1 MRLLSI
7 LLWSEIFLAVASAQA
22 PAGPGRAQ
30 PPWGGYAVPT
40 QVPYQPT
47 LAGEAAGG
55 QPVVTYSWTPGGEA
69 SFEGGPMQPGAPG
82 NALPPQA
89 IAPGPVSSP
98 AWQPYPPAV
107 SGPSNQEP
115 IYPPTP
121 EPSLRESLT
130 PPDARNG
137 FFQKA
142 RFTAT
147 WLPQLESDSLGW
159 TDLRTEVVTALP
171 FFTREN
177 PIIITPSY
185 ELHFLDR
192 PAGFDLPPRL
202 HDLAIDFHVFRV
214 FGNHWIADF
223 AVAPGLYADD
233 YSFDSN
239 DAQRINGRAVG
250 VYAPDLE
257 WKWLLGATYVH
268 GGWAK
273 IVPIVGVVY
282 EPNDDVEYELVFPRP
297 RISWR
302 LPSSPVPG
310 RDEYWSY
317 VALEFQNLIWAFEQ
331 NDGTADVL
339 ASRDYRLL
347 FGLERKV
354 VGGISYRAEIGYVF
368 NRDIKIA
375 SVSGEDIGLDDTVL
389 LRAGVTY

>member
-1 MRLLSI
+1 MRPLC
-7 LLWSEIFLAVASAQA
+7 IFLMSGLAIGAATAQTPYPSTA
-22 PAGPGRAQ
+22 PQ
-30 PPWGGYAVPT
+30 PAWGGHVLPA

-47 LAGEAAGG
+47 LPSES
-55 QPVVTYSWTPGGEA
+55 QTP
-69 SFEGGPMQPGAPG
+69 
-82 NALPPQA
+82 
-89 IAPGPVSSP
+89 
-98 AWQPYPPAV
+98 WQPYPATDAAYPVVAAPPAATTAAPPIV
-107 SGPSNQEP
+107 VQEP

-130 PPDARNG
+130 PPDARDG

-147 WLPQLESDSLGW
+147 WLPQLEDDSLGW

-223 AVAPGLYADD
+223 ALTPGLYGDD
-233 YSFDSN
+233 YSLDSN
-239 DAQRINGRAVG
+239 DAQRLNGRAVG
-250 VYAPDLE
+250 IYAPDLE
-257 WKWLLGATYVH
+257 WKWVLGATYVH

-273 IVPIVGVVY
+273 VVPIAGVVY

-297 RISWR
+297 RVSWR

-310 RDEYWSY
+310 RDEYWAY
-317 VALEFQNLIWAFEQ
+317 VAMEFQNSIWAFEQ
-331 NDGTADVL
+331 TDGTPDVL

-347 FGLERKV
+347 VGLERKIY
-354 VGGISYRAEIGYVF
+354 GGLSYRAEIGYVF
-368 NRDIKIA
+368 NRDIKVA
-375 SVSGEDIGLDDTVL
+375 SVSGEDISLDDSVL